1 MSSLAGYL
9 LDKQK
14 QVKSKSQL
22 SSSFA
27 PNLATKKKVGG
38 STTSG
43 VPSSS
48 NATTPTTTTTTT
60 TTASSSEVAGVGPL
74 HTASSTTTTTTT
86 SRVGDPITPL
96 QNNSL
101 EEDNISLD
109 HSQALSSE
117 TTSPKTIA
125 TNNSD
130 QYENDDSTS
139 SKSSNRKKRGKG
151 RKRKTN
157 DNDDENYSDDQSD
170 SISTN
175 SNLTSTSST
184 SKSSTR
190 SKSKKLKKPTG
201 EFKTISDFIRD
212 AILNDYI
219 SETATNNNN
228 ANVSAVQANRISA
241 DEFVNDDDYELAN
254 SDLNESY
261 REKIHEIEF
270 ENNSDNLSSV
280 SVPSSKYSDFVEVKP
295 KPSIIG
301 SSKRATNNEE
311 NDDLEDFNNEFDDD
325 EVEEY
330 EKTIGP
336 SIFSFDSEG
345 NIKLQEEPSKVELTP
360 VTETGRGEFNY
371 SRAMRLANLDKNKPI
386 TQATYARRGK
396 GERWTKEEVELF
408 YSGLRQFGMDF
419 SMISRLFPKRTR
431 REIHQKYKSEEKKNK
446 KKVEFALKNRAPIDL
461 SLFQKKSTEKDKI
474 QGIVR
479 KKVTKQP
486 ETAPATIDQN
496 EFEEVTA
503 TKQTTDRSDME
514 TTHDYAEDEFY
525 DDLDDF
531 EEYGTT
537 SATNKSTAIKTNAS
551 KSTENHHDEFESDEE
566 YHDSFGKGVLG
577 KDDDEF
583 E

>member
-22 SSSFA
+22 GSSFA
-27 PNLATKKKVGG
+27 PNLATKKVGG
-38 STTSG
+38 SNSVHASS

-48 NATTPTTTTTTT
+48 SNSTTPTTTTTP
-60 TTASSSEVAGVGPL
+60 SEVGPL
-74 HTASSTTTTTTT
+74 HSASSTTTTTTTTT

-96 QNNSL
+96 QNN
-101 EEDNISLD
+101 EDDFSLD

-117 TTSPKTIA
+117 TTKTV
-125 TNNSD
+125 TTSNND
-130 QYENDDSTS
+130 QHINDDSSSTI

-157 DNDDENYSDDQSD
+157 EDENYSDDQSD
-170 SISTN
+170 ALSTN
-175 SNLTSTSST
+175 SNMTSTSST

-190 SKSKKLKKPTG
+190 SKKLKKPTG

-228 ANVSAVQANRISA
+228 NSNISAIQANRISA

-261 REKIHEIEF
+261 RDKIHDIEF
-270 ENNSDNLSSV
+270 ENNSDNLSST
-280 SVPSSKYSDFVEVKP
+280 SMPSSRHNDFVEVKP
-295 KPSIIG
+295 KPIITNTSNRG
-301 SSKRATNNEE
+301 INNEE
-311 NDDLEDFNNEFDDD
+311 NDEFDEFNDVDDDLEEF
-325 EVEEY
+325 
-330 EKTIGP
+330 EKTTGP
-336 SIFSFDSEG
+336 SLFSFDSEG
-345 NIKLQEEPSKVELTP
+345 NIKLQEEPSTVELTP

-408 YSGLRQFGMDF
+408 YNGLRQFGMDF

-446 KKVEFALKNRAPIDL
+446 KKIEFALKNRAPIDL

-479 KKVTKQP
+479 KKVTKQQA
-486 ETAPATIDQN
+486 ETAPAATDQN

-503 TKQTTDRSDME
+503 AKHTTDRSDMNTSHE
-514 TTHDYAEDEFY
+514 YAEDEFY

-531 EEYGTT
+531 EEYDNVAT
-537 SATNKSTAIKTNAS
+537 STSNKSTTGKIKSS
-551 KSTENHHDEFESDEE
+551 KSAANNDENASDEE